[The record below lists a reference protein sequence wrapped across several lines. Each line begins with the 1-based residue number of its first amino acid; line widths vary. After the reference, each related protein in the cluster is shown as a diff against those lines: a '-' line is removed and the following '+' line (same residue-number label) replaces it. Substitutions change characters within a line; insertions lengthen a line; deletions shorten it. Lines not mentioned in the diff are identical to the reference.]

1 MSKTY
6 KPIVEIRDSV
16 QSDILPI
23 AVNMRDEDAKEV
35 YDSHLLSPYSAL
47 SKAMK
52 SRGDSWTIV
61 VDGVPIGM
69 VGVSNKSLL
78 GNKGNPWLLGTD
90 KLTESTRLFVQFSK
104 LLLKNMSKGYS
115 RLENYISV
123 ENKSTMRWLK
133 FLGFEFG
140 EQIKSVTGV
149 MFIKFYKNVEMN

>member
-1 MSKTY
+1 
-6 KPIVEIRDSV
+6 
-16 QSDILPI
+16 
-23 AVNMRDEDAKEV
+23 MRDEDAKEV
-35 YDSHLLSPYSAL
+35 YDSHLYSPYIAL

-61 VDGVPIGM
+61 VNGVPIGM

-90 KLTESTRLFVQFSK
+90 MLTDSTRLFIQFSR
-104 LLLKNMSKGYS
+104 LILKNMSEGYS

-123 ENKSTMRWLK
+123 ENKPTIRWLK

-140 EQIKSVTGV
+140 EQIESVTGV
-149 MFIKFYKNVEMN
+149 KFIKFYKNVEMN